1 MRKAHLAIFS
11 LVTAAGMALGQEAP
25 VPEQNAPTPPAAAP
39 NVTAQDGGGWRRI
52 GGGSDGQAPAL
63 QTAPAP
69 QPPPPSPQFDPQYSQ
84 YPPAKLIIPA
94 GAFVIVRLNEF
105 LSSDKNRVG
114 DNFTATLA
122 QPLVVDGYTVANRGQ
137 LVIGVVADAQKA
149 VHGQN
154 VSRLQIGLTNLTLVN
169 GNQLPIKTEL
179 VASRGPGWTGADTG
193 AVVGTTGLGAAIGA
207 IAGGGPGAA
216 IGAAAG
222 GVAALAGVLL
232 THGHPV
238 VLPPESVLTFKT
250 STAAVVD
257 TTVSPQLFHQGPPPP
272 PQYSQS
278 QQPTLQ
284 RRPPYP
290 QSSYPQSGYPG
301 PGPGYPA
308 PYYAYPGAAP
318 YPYYGPYYYPGVYF
332 GVGGWRRW

>member
-1 MRKAHLAIFS
+1 
-11 LVTAAGMALGQEAP
+11 V
-25 VPEQNAPTPPAAAP
+25 V
-39 NVTAQDGGGWRRI
+39 
-52 GGGSDGQAPAL
+52 
-63 QTAPAP
+63 
-69 QPPPPSPQFDPQYSQ
+69 
-84 YPPAKLIIPA
+84 
-94 GAFVIVRLNEF
+94 VRLNEF
-105 LSSDKNRVG
+105 LSSDKSRAG
-114 DNFTATLA
+114 DNFTGTLA
-122 QPLVVDGYTVANRGQ
+122 QPLVVDGYTIANQGQ
-137 LVIGVVADAQKA
+137 LVVGVVADAQKA

-193 AVVGTTGLGAAIGA
+193 TVVGTTGLGAAIGA

-250 STAAVVD
+250 SAEATVD
-257 TTVSPQLFHQGPPPP
+257 TTTSPQSFRQGPPP
-272 PQYSQS
+272 PQYSQT

-290 QSSYPQSGYPG
+290 AAGYPA
-301 PGPGYPA
+301 PGYPA
-308 PYYAYPGAAP
+308 PYYAYPAP
-318 YPYYGPYYYPGVYF
+318 YPYYGPYYYPGIYF
-332 GVGGWRRW
+332 GIGGWRRW

>member
-1 MRKAHLAIFS
+1 MRKANFAVLSLAM
-11 LVTAAGMALGQEAP
+11 AAGVALGQEAP
-25 VPEQNAPTPPAAAP
+25 GAEQNAPAS
-39 NVTAQDGGGWRRI
+39 NVTAQDNDGWRRV
-52 GGGSDGQAPAL
+52 GGGSNGQSPAL

-69 QPPPPSPQFDPQYSQ
+69 QPSAPSAQFDPQ
-84 YPPAKLIIPA
+84 YPPAKLTIPP
-94 GAFVIVRLNEF
+94 GTFVVVRLNEF
-105 LSSDKNRVG
+105 LSSDKSRAG
-114 DNFTATLA
+114 DNFTGTLA
-122 QPLVVDGYTVANRGQ
+122 QPLVVDGYTIANQGQ
-137 LVIGVVADAQKA
+137 LVVGVVADAQKA

-193 AVVGTTGLGAAIGA
+193 TVVGTTGLGAAIGA

-250 STAAVVD
+250 SAEATVD
-257 TTVSPQLFHQGPPPP
+257 TTTSPQSFRQGPPP
-272 PQYSQS
+272 PQYSQT

-290 QSSYPQSGYPG
+290 AAGYPA
-301 PGPGYPA
+301 PGYPA
-308 PYYAYPGAAP
+308 PYYAYPAP
-318 YPYYGPYYYPGVYF
+318 YPYYGPYYYPGIYF
-332 GVGGWRRW
+332 GIGGWRRW